1 MDVQYIKVKFLK
13 NNQPTG
19 RAYTYRT
26 PVPVSPGDIV
36 QIDTTK
42 KGVVVNESV
51 DMEWVKTYGAE
62 NIREIAGMVESEGKV

>member
-1 MDVQYIKVKFLK
+1 MPYIKVKFLK

-19 RAYTYRT
+19 RAYAFRA

-36 QIDTTK
+36 QIDVAK
-42 KGVVVNESV
+42 KGVVVDEPV

-62 NIREIAGMVESEGKV
+62 NIREIVGLVES